1 MSSTLDTQHDLA
13 VEKAPA
19 RAAPPPMYQVLL
31 LNDDYTPMEFVVK
44 VLQKFFNKNHE
55 DATRIMLQVHHE
67 GRGVCGVYPRDVA
80 ATRIAQV
87 AQYARARQH
96 PLQCVMEPVRQ
107 QGTRPPP
114 VMAAPRFPVNEN
126 AGRAMRGA
134 RRHAGRQLRRKGALQ
149 SSKRGGLP

>member
-1 MSSTLDTQHDLA
+1 MSSTLDTQHDVA

-19 RAAPPPMYQVLL
+19 RTAPPPMYQVVL

-44 VLQKFFNKNHE
+44 VLQKFFGKNQE

-67 GRGVCGVYPRDVA
+67 GRGICGVYPRDVA

-96 PLQCVMEPVRQ
+96 PLQCIMEPV
-107 QGTRPPP
+107 
-114 VMAAPRFPVNEN
+114 
-126 AGRAMRGA
+126 
-134 RRHAGRQLRRKGALQ
+134 
-149 SSKRGGLP
+149 